1 MKKVFLSL
9 VMVMVSI
16 LSFVSCQPQPQI
28 INEVKPG
35 AEYIQNHLV
44 DEFEQNNPAWFNSK
58 EGPQLL
64 KEKFDSLM
72 LNDSIFYISA
82 IMDDWYYGYDDNY
95 NRKELNVD
103 VQLHETLGKYTNDSI
118 NDFGEVA
125 AFVMSIKFKLSQ
137 QMYDGKDEYEFMY
150 EVINKIPSTADD
162 HMKPYIE
169 DIDTCVKTN
178 DGPKY
183 FINRYYSDEII
194 SAFIISSK
202 AKSIK

>member
-1 MKKVFLSL
+1 MI
-9 VMVMVSI
+9 SI
-16 LSFVSCQPQPQI
+16 TAFISCQPQI
-28 INEVKPG
+28 NKTNEVKPG
-35 AEYIQNHLV
+35 AEYIQKHLV
-44 DEFEQNNPAWFNSK
+44 DEFEQNNPVWFNSK

-82 IMDDWYYGYDDNY
+82 IMDDYYYGYDDNY
-95 NRKELNVD
+95 NCKNLHID

-137 QMYDGKDEYEFMY
+137 SMYDGKDEYMFMY
-150 EVINKIPSTADD
+150 EVINKIPSTAYN
-162 HMKPYIE
+162 HRKPYIE
-169 DIDTCVKTN
+169 DIDTCIKTN

-202 AKSIK
+202 TKLPAHNNSTEDDL